1 MAQIEYCNCNQKG
14 NYSLGI
20 VTLDSGELAC
30 KNCRGV
36 IPLSDISEGDSQ
48 IQVPEPK
55 QRIGKE
61 HLTETATK
69 PQRSAAASNNLREE
83 ENREKNAVQENKELI
98 AYLDSIDKSLVE
110 ILSQIKATNLL
121 LIIFFGIP
129 ALVGFFVWLIVFS
142 GI

>member
-1 MAQIEYCNCNQKG
+1 LAQIEYCNCSQKG

-48 IQVPEPK
+48 LQPPEPK
-55 QRIGKE
+55 QRIAKE
-61 HLTETATK
+61 YLAETATK
-69 PQRSAAASNNLREE
+69 PQKSATASNNMREE
-83 ENREKNAVQENKELI
+83 ENRENNAVQGNKELT

-110 ILSQIKATNLL
+110 ILSQLKATNLL
-121 LIIFFGIP
+121 LFIFFGIP
-129 ALVGFFVWLIVFS
+129 ALVGFFVWLFVFS

>member
-1 MAQIEYCNCNQKG
+1 MAQIEFCNCNQKG

-48 IQVPEPK
+48 LQPQEPK
-55 QRIGKE
+55 QRISKE
-61 HLTETATK
+61 YLAETDTMPQKSAT
-69 PQRSAAASNNLREE
+69 ASNNMREE
-83 ENREKNAVQENKELI
+83 ENRENNAVQGNKELT
-98 AYLDSIDKSLVE
+98 AYLDSIDESLVE
-110 ILSQIKATNLL
+110 ILSQLKATNLL
-121 LIIFFGIP
+121 LFIFFGIP
-129 ALVGFFVWLIVFS
+129 ALVGFFVWLFFFS